1 MRYRGQDP
9 TNRLEA
15 TRKTTHL
22 SRSVIQ
28 KREDQMSG
36 KSNLIGVVLNTKDMV
51 SYQPGSVVS
60 RTLIDKSVGTV
71 TVFAFDS
78 GQGLS
83 EHTAPFDALVQII
96 DGTADIT
103 IAGSVH
109 TVREGEMIIMPAN
122 KTHSLKANPQFK
134 MLLIMIR
141 K

>member
-1 MRYRGQDP
+1 
-9 TNRLEA
+9 
-15 TRKTTHL
+15 
-22 SRSVIQ
+22 
-28 KREDQMSG
+28 MSDET
-36 KSNLIGVVLNTKDMV
+36 NLIGEVLNMKDMV

-96 DGTADIT
+96 DGAADIT

-109 TVREGEMIIMPAN
+109 TVKEGEMIIMPAN
-122 KTHSLKANPQFK
+122 KSHSLKANPQFK
-134 MLLIMIR
+134 MLLTMIR

>member
-1 MRYRGQDP
+1 
-9 TNRLEA
+9 
-15 TRKTTHL
+15 
-22 SRSVIQ
+22 
-28 KREDQMSG
+28 MSDVN
-36 KSNLIGVVLNTKDMV
+36 NLIGVVLNMKTMV

-60 RTLIDKSVGTV
+60 RTVLDKSVGTV

-96 DGTADIT
+96 DGAADIT

-109 TVREGEMIIMPAN
+109 TVREGEMIVMPAN
-122 KTHSLKANPQFK
+122 KPHSLKANTQFK
-134 MLLIMIR
+134 MFLIMIR